1 MRLLAVL
8 GLVCL
13 VALVPAAG
21 LSQSTQPTT
30 GLVRIFALTQ
40 GTATTD
46 IGSEG
51 RSAGDRSFQGLLL
64 TDRRGNIIGYGVV
77 ICTHLGKVLPGAV
90 SKCTGDYTLPL
101 GKLVASGTRQRRDY
115 YLLAIVGG
123 TGVYSQALGTLIVST
138 VAMSPRKERLLFSL
152 E

>member
-1 MRLLAVL
+1 MRLFAVL

-21 LSQSTQPTT
+21 LSQSTQQTT
-30 GLVRIFALTQ
+30 GLVRIFSFTQ
-40 GTATTD
+40 GVASTD
-46 IGSEG
+46 IGIEG
-51 RSAGDRSFQGLLL
+51 RSAGDRFFQGLLL
-64 TDRRGNIIGYGVV
+64 SDRRGNVIGHGAV
-77 ICTHLGKVLPGAV
+77 ICTFLGKTLPSPV
-90 SKCTGDYTLPL
+90 SQCLGNYILPL

-115 YLLAIVGG
+115 YLLAVVGG
-123 TGVYSQALGTLIVST
+123 TGVYSQARGTLIVST